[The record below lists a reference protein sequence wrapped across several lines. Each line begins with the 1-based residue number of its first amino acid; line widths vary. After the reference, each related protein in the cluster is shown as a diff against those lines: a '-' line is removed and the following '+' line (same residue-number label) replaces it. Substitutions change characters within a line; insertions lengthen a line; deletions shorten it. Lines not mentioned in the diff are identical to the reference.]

1 MDQIIEYVYEQKILF
16 LKQISI
22 DYNLDYN
29 NLISKYLDY
38 YKSIEI
44 VKEQDIDGEQIFLDN
59 YDNKYNKNGFRLN

>member
-1 MDQIIEYVYEQKILF
+1 MDQIIEYAYEQKILF

-44 VKEQDIDGEQIFLDN
+44 VKEQDIDGEQIFLDK